1 MVFTSSSRVTA
12 QDDLVESSFE
22 SQNLLYIEEFT
33 FAPGSVMNEAVAE
46 MQEWVKG
53 YRETG
58 EYKSV
63 RLFFHHTGPNLAVYL
78 LLEPKSW
85 QSIQDGQNKFFDANP
100 ELMDKPFNWA
110 GHSDNLLT
118 EIPVE

>member
-1 MVFTSSSRVTA
+1 
-12 QDDLVESSFE
+12 
-22 SQNLLYIEEFT
+22 LLYIEEFT
-33 FAPGSVMNEAVAE
+33 FAPGAVLNEAVAE
-46 MQEWVKG
+46 MQEWVKD

-63 RLFFHHTGPNLAVYL
+63 RLFFHHTGPSLSVYI

-85 QSIQDGQNKFFDANP
+85 QSIQDGQNKFFEANP
-100 ELMDKPFNWA
+100 ELMDTPFNWA
-110 GHSDNLLT
+110 GHSDILLT